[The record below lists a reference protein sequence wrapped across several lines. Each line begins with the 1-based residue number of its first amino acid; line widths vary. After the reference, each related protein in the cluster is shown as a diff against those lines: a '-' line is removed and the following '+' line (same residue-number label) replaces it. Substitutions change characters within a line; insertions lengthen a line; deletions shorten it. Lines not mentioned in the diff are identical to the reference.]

1 MGEVDA
7 FRDRVEA
14 SRRRLAE
21 LPRSGWGEPGP
32 ADPET
37 GESWDRGHVLGH
49 MAEMLPFWTAQVRG
63 VLAGAGEIGR
73 DERGWAERREG
84 IDHGRDAGG
93 EELLKRVDDG
103 ISGLLTL
110 LGELHDEDLGRKL
123 VIHDSGSSST
133 EVVLRTALEQ
143 RLVGHIEAHLRQI
156 EQAG

>member
-7 FRDRVEA
+7 FRERVMA
-14 SRRRLAE
+14 SRRRLAD
-21 LPRSGWGEPGP
+21 LPRSGWGELGP

-37 GESWDRGHVLGH
+37 GERWDRGNVLGH

-63 VLAGAGEIGR
+63 VLAGAGGIGR
-73 DERGWAERREG
+73 DDQGWAERREG
-84 IDHGRDAGG
+84 IEHGRDAGG
-93 EELLKRVDDG
+93 EELLHRVDEG
-103 ISGLLTL
+103 ISGLLAL
-110 LGELHDEDLGRKL
+110 LGELRDEDLDRKL

-156 EQAG
+156 DQSG